1 MFCLPK
7 ANLIIA
13 SRRPRYFLNE
23 SVKSGDSQVLVEP
36 KLSRQGR
43 YSGGRSTYYYSGP
56 ARNIF
61 FTTFSRQFRILNCNL
76 SDSLKNLPTLFQKW
90 FEYFHQQG
98 V

>member
-56 ARNIF
+56 LEIF
-61 FTTFSRQFRILNCNL
+61 FSQLFL
-76 SDSLKNLPTLFQKW
+76 DSLG
-90 FEYFHQQG
+90 Y
-98 V
+98 